1 MENKFEFEFEFK
13 KIKNANNF
21 NNAPFQKSK
30 KTDIEFLT
38 TKKKNSWK
46 FLSKL
51 ETYTLILYTKTNK
64 IFIECKRKV
73 IFHISYKL
81 FFLRTRHME

>member
-1 MENKFEFEFEFK
+1 MENNEFEFEFK

-38 TKKKNSWK
+38 TKKKTAENFSQNSKRTLSLYIQKRIK
-46 FLSKL
+46 FLSNAK
-51 ETYTLILYTKTNK
+51 EK
-64 IFIECKRKV
+64 
-73 IFHISYKL
+73 
-81 FFLRTRHME
+81 